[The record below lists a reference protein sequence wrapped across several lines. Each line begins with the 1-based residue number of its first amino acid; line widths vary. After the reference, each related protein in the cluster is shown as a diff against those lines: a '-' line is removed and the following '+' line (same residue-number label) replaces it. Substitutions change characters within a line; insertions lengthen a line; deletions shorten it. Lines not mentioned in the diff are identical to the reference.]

1 MEITHFL
8 EALWQLSIAMAP
20 YILFGLVFAGILHEI
35 VPDSIVTKHLGS
47 DNVSSV
53 VKSTLFGIPLPV
65 CSCGVI
71 PLATSI
77 KKSGAS
83 KGATLS
89 FLISTPITG
98 VDSILATYGIFGWI
112 FTIYR
117 IITSMIIAVAAGIL
131 TNVFGKSDEKENE
144 ETDKKSSVSKTT
156 FGVVGVQHPTQ
167 TAFTPKATNQ
177 PQTFSTLS
185 AQPSTLTSQTKA
197 SPSDANHHSSFLI
210 PHSLFASAP
219 EAPSCCSS
227 DSCSDNKT
235 KGFSFTAAMKYAF
248 ITLLGDIAKPLFWGL
263 LLGALITVAIP
274 DNLSELLKTYN
285 WLSYLIVIAI
295 AVPMY
300 VCATASLPIA
310 AGLMLSGVSAG
321 AAFVFLS
328 AGPATNTVTIGV
340 VKKMLGSRSLAIYLG
355 TIVIGSIL
363 FGLGLDFV
371 FDASNIDPASL
382 VHMDEHSGIIATL
395 SAVVLWGMVLYFI
408 AKPWFTKK
416 SECSGGSCCGS

>member
-35 VPDSIVTKHLGS
+35 VPDSIVTKHLGN

-117 IITSMIIAVAAGIL
+117 IITSMIIAVTAGIL
-131 TNVFGKSDEKENE
+131 TNVFDKTNKKENE
-144 ETDKKSSVSKTT
+144 ETDKKNPLNKPA
-156 FGVVGVQHPTQ
+156 FGAVGVQHPTQ
-167 TAFTPKATNQ
+167 AATPSFQ
-177 PQTFSTLS
+177 M
-185 AQPSTLTSQTKA
+185 KA
-197 SPSDANHHSSFLI
+197 SQSDANQNASLFTLHSS
-210 PHSLFASAP
+210 PASNQ
-219 EAPSCCSS
+219 EASSCCSS
-227 DSCSDNKT
+227 GSCCDSETN
-235 KGFSFTAAMKYAF
+235 KGFSFVAAMKYAF

-274 DNLSELLKTYN
+274 DNLSELLKEYN

-340 VKKMLGSRSLAIYLG
+340 VKKMLGNRSLAIYLG

-382 VHMDEHSGIIATL
+382 VHMDEHGGIIATL

>member
-8 EALWQLSIAMAP
+8 EALWQLSLAMAP
-20 YILFGLVFAGILHEI
+20 YILFGLIFAGILHEI
-35 VPDSIVTKHLGS
+35 VPDSIVTKHLGN
-47 DNVSSV
+47 DNITSV

-117 IITSMIIAVAAGIL
+117 VVTSMVIATAAGIL
-131 TNVFGKSDEKENE
+131 TNIFDKYEQSETTAVKKPAFSSAAPQQMTSFSMNAPKAEKADTE
-144 ETDKKSSVSKTT
+144 ETDTTEKKS
-156 FGVVGVQHPTQ
+156 F
-167 TAFTPKATNQ
+167 
-177 PQTFSTLS
+177 
-185 AQPSTLTSQTKA
+185 
-197 SPSDANHHSSFLI
+197 SFL
-210 PHSLFASAP
+210 
-219 EAPSCCSS
+219 
-227 DSCSDNKT
+227 
-235 KGFSFTAAMKYAF
+235 AAMKYAF

-263 LLGALITVAIP
+263 IIGALITVAIP
-274 DNLSELLKTYN
+274 DNLSEILKTYN
-285 WLSYLIVIAI
+285 WLSYLIVIVI

-340 VKKMLGSRSLAIYLG
+340 VKKMLGNRSLAIYLG

-363 FGLGLDFV
+363 FGLGLDAI
-371 FDASNIDPASL
+371 FDASHIDPTSL
-382 VHMDEHSGIIATL
+382 IHMDEHGGIIATL
-395 SAVVLWGMVLYFI
+395 SSIVLWGLVLYFLL
-408 AKPWFTKK
+408 KPYFTKK
-416 SECSGGSCCGS
+416 ESCSGGSCCSS

>member
-117 IITSMIIAVAAGIL
+117 IITSMIIAVTAGIL
-131 TNVFGKSDEKENE
+131 TNVFGKTNEKENE
-144 ETDKKSSVSKTT
+144 ETNTASKTT
-156 FGVVGVQHPTQ
+156 FSAVRVQHPTQ
-167 TAFTPKATNQ
+167 TAFTPKATNT
-177 PQTFSTLS
+177 PPSFSTLS
-185 AQPSTLTSQTKA
+185 TQPSTLTSQMKA
-197 SPSDANHHSSFLI
+197 SQSDANQNASLFTLHSS
-210 PHSLFASAP
+210 PASNQ
-219 EAPSCCSS
+219 EATSCCSS
-227 DSCSDNKT
+227 GSCCDSEEK
-235 KGFSFTAAMKYAF
+235 KGFSFAAAMKYTF

-382 VHMDEHSGIIATL
+382 VHMDEHGGIIATM

>member
-1 MEITHFL
+1 
-8 EALWQLSIAMAP
+8 MAP
-20 YILFGLVFAGILHEI
+20 YIIFGLAFAGILHEL
-35 VPDSIVTKHLGS
+35 VPDSIVTKHLGK

-53 VKSTLFGIPLPV
+53 VKSTIFGIPLPV

-112 FTIYR
+112 FTLYR
-117 IITSMIIAVAAGIL
+117 AVTSMIIAMVAGIL
-131 TNVFGKSDEKENE
+131 TNIFDKEPEVKE
-144 ETDKKSSVSKTT
+144 EAVKKPSFSAV
-156 FGVVGVQHPTQ
+156 
-167 TAFTPKATNQ
+167 A
-177 PQTFSTLS
+177 PQTTSTFSM
-185 AQPSTLTSQTKA
+185 
-197 SPSDANHHSSFLI
+197 
-210 PHSLFASAP
+210 SAP
-219 EAPSCCSS
+219 KTEEESCGTGTGSCCSS
-227 DSCSDNKT
+227 STANEEK
-235 KGFSFTAAMKYAF
+235 KAFSLLKAMKYAF
-248 ITLLGDIAKPLFWGL
+248 VTLLGDIAKPLFWGL

-274 DNLSELLKTYN
+274 ENLSEILKAYS
-285 WLSYLIVIAI
+285 WLSYLIVIII

-340 VKKMLGSRSLAIYLG
+340 VKKMLGTRSLMIYLG
-355 TIVIGSIL
+355 SIIIGSVL
-363 FGLGLDFV
+363 FGLGLDYI
-371 FDASNIDPASL
+371 FDISSIDPASL
-382 VHMDEHSGIIATL
+382 IHMHEEGGIVATI
-395 SAVVLWGMVLYFI
+395 SALALWGLIVWFI
-408 AKPWFTKK
+408 AKPYFSRK
-416 SECSGGSCCGS
+416 EDCSGGSCCS

>member
-8 EALWQLSIAMAP
+8 EALWQLSLAMAP
-20 YILFGLVFAGILHEI
+20 YILFGLFFAGILHEI

-47 DNVSSV
+47 DSVGSV

-112 FTIYR
+112 FTLYR
-117 IITSMIIAVAAGIL
+117 IITSMLIAIAAGIF
-131 TNVFGKSDEKENE
+131 TNLFDRNE
-144 ETDKKSSVSKTT
+144 ENTREERDNKSAANKPA
-156 FGVVGVQHPTQ
+156 FGAVGVQHPTQ
-167 TAFTPKATNQ
+167 K
-177 PQTFSTLS
+177 
-185 AQPSTLTSQTKA
+185 TSSSFQIKA
-197 SPSDANHHSSFLI
+197 SQSDANLNSSLFTLHSSL
-210 PHSLFASAP
+210 ASHR
-219 EAPSCCSS
+219 EAPSCC
-227 DSCSDNKT
+227 DSEAK

-248 ITLLGDIAKPLFWGL
+248 VTLLGDIAKPLFWGL
-263 LLGALITVAIP
+263 ILGALITVAIP
-274 DNLSELLKTYN
+274 DNLSEVLQNYQ

-340 VKKMLGSRSLAIYLG
+340 VKKMLGTKSLLIYLG
-355 TIVIGSIL
+355 TIVVGSIL
-363 FGLGLDFV
+363 FGLGLDAI
-371 FDASNIDPASL
+371 FDASQIDPTAL
-382 VHMDEHSGIIATL
+382 IHMEEHGGILAVI
-395 SAVVLWGMVLYFI
+395 SSVVLWGLVLWFMLKPYFE
-408 AKPWFTKK
+408 KK
-416 SECSGGSCCGS
+416 DACGGGGCCGS